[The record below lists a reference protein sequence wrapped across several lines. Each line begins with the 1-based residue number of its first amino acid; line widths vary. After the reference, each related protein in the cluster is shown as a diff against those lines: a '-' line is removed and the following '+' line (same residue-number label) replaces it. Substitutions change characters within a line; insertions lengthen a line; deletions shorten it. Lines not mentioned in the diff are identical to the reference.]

1 MDGALVKSLL
11 QRVVTGVL
19 VGSYPFHPYIDFDF
33 DFDFVIIMYAG
44 VGAGLV
50 IAQWRGGQP
59 VAVYPPSA
67 ATHTVVWV
75 GA

>member
-1 MDGALVKSLL
+1 MDGTLVKGLL

-19 VGSYPFHPYIDFDF
+19 VGSYPFHPYVG
-33 DFDFVIIMYAG
+33 FDFVIIMYAG
-44 VGAGLV
+44 VGAALV

-67 ATHTVVWV
+67 ATHPVVWV